1 MSIVKMSVVEVP
13 VESREELEKRFAQ
26 RSGGVQEAP
35 GFQGFQL
42 MRPID
47 DSNRYYVVTWW
58 DDEAAF
64 ENWMVTRREVK
75 AKRVADG
82 TAKPHISTDN
92 VVLSFEV
99 VERIEAS

>member
-13 VESREELEKRFAQ
+13 SDARDELEKRFAQ
-26 RSGGVQEAP
+26 RAGNVQDAP
-35 GFQGFQL
+35 GFQGFEL
-42 MRPID
+42 LRPID
-47 DSNRYYVVTWW
+47 DSNRYYVVTRW
-58 DDEAAF
+58 DTEQAF
-64 ENWMVTRREVK
+64 EDWMVTRREVK

-99 VERIEAS
+99 VETIEAP